1 MTTETAA
8 IAAPQPARL
17 GWRLALSFAYFF
29 FLLAAYYVVR
39 PLREEMGVR
48 FGPERLQW
56 LFTATFVT
64 MLALTPV
71 YGALV
76 ARFRRRVFVPLVYLF
91 FLACLL
97 AFQVVVSRE
106 AGGAWLAPVFFVWV
120 SVFNLFA
127 VSVFWSFMAD
137 VWDSDQAKR
146 LFGVIAAGGT
156 CGGIAGPLLT
166 RGAAELVGLSGLMLI
181 AAGLLAIALLIVL
194 ALGPAARSREV
205 GPVAAANDE
214 PIGGGILAGV
224 KLVIDRPELR
234 PLALMMFIGVLIGSV
249 IYLQQARAVQA
260 AFSDPVERTAFFA
273 GIDLWVNVITLIAQL
288 GLTRWLFARLG
299 TGRVLLIPP
308 LLVACCFFALY
319 FMPTVWVLAAVQI
332 LTRAGRFALTEPAMA
347 SLYTSLD
354 REVRYKAK
362 GFIDTAVYRFG
373 DVSSAWMVS
382 LLSTAGL
389 TLAGFAALGSVIAL
403 GMSRIGFVAGTAHER
418 RIANQQGRSSDTADP
433 LRAAQ

>member
-1 MTTETAA
+1 MTTSLPA
-8 IAAPQPARL
+8 AAPASTRVRPALRL
-17 GWRLALSFAYFF
+17 VLSFAYFF

-71 YGALV
+71 YGAIV
-76 ARFRRRVFVPLVYLF
+76 ARFRRRVFVPLIYICFLICLLF
-91 FLACLL
+91 FQTVLA
-97 AFQVVVSRE
+97 RD

-137 VWDSDQAKR
+137 VWDSDQAKKV
-146 LFGVIAAGGT
+146 FGVIAAGGS

-166 RGAAELVGLSGLMLI
+166 RSFAESAGLPGLMLI
-181 AAGLLAIALLIVL
+181 AAGLLAVALLVVL
-194 ALGPAARSREV
+194 ALAPAARSREA
-205 GPVAAANDE
+205 GQPQPADE
-214 PIGGGILAGV
+214 QPIGGTILAGV
-224 KLVIDRPELR
+224 KLVVQRRELW
-234 PLALMMFIGVLIGSV
+234 PLVGMMFFGVLIGSV
-249 IYLQQARAVQA
+249 IYLQQARAVEA
-260 AFSDPVERTAFFA
+260 AFASSAERTSFFA
-273 GIDLWVNVITLIAQL
+273 GIDLWVNIITLTAQF
-288 GLTRWLFARLG
+288 GLTRWLFTRLG

-308 LLVACCFFALY
+308 LLIMACFLALY
-319 FMPTVWVLAAVQI
+319 FMPTVWVLALVQI

-362 GFIDTAVYRFG
+362 GFIDTVVYRFG

-403 GMSRIGFVAGTAHER
+403 GLSRIGYAAGSAHER
-418 RIANQQGRSSDTADP
+418 RIARGSAGG
-433 LRAAQ
+433 A

>member
-1 MTTETAA
+1 MTTH
-8 IAAPQPARL
+8 PAGVDATMKDRPRL
-17 GWRLALSFAYFF
+17 RLALSFAYFF

-64 MLALTPV
+64 MLALTPL
-71 YGALV
+71 YGAIV

-97 AFQVVVSRE
+97 LFQIIVTRD
-106 AGGAWLAPVFFVWV
+106 AGGEWLPPVFFVWV

-137 VWDSDQAKR
+137 VWDSDQAKQV
-146 LFGVIAAGGT
+146 FGMIAAGGT

-166 RGAAELVGLSGLMLI
+166 RGAAETVGLAGLMLI
-181 AAGLLAIALLIVL
+181 AAALLAAALLVVL
-194 ALGPAARSREV
+194 ALAPAARAREL
-205 GPVAAANDE
+205 GEPRPADDE
-214 PIGGGILAGV
+214 PIGGGMLAGV
-224 KLVIDRPELR
+224 RLVVQRRELW
-234 PLALMMFIGVLIGSV
+234 PLACMMFFGVLLGSV
-249 IYLQQARAVQA
+249 IYLQQARAVEA
-260 AFSDPVERTAFFA
+260 AFADSADRVAFFA
-273 GIDLWVNVITLIAQL
+273 GIDLWVNVITLVAQF
-288 GLTRWLFARLG
+288 GLTRWLFNRLG

-308 LLVACCFFALY
+308 LLVAICFAGLY
-319 FMPTVWVLAAVQI
+319 LAPTVWVLAAVQI

-362 GFIDTAVYRFG
+362 GFIDTVVYRFG

-382 LLSTAGL
+382 LLSSAGL
-389 TLAGFAALGSVIAL
+389 TLAGFAVMGSVVAL
-403 GMSRIGFVAGTAHER
+403 GMSRIGYGAGNAHER
-418 RIANQQGRSSDTADP
+418 RIARGSAGGQ
-433 LRAAQ
+433 

>member
-1 MTTETAA
+1 MTTKAAAITAA
-8 IAAPQPARL
+8 PPARL
-17 GWRLALSFAYFF
+17 RWRLALSFAYFF

-39 PLREEMGVR
+39 PLREEMGVS

-56 LFTATFVT
+56 LFTATFVA
-64 MLALTPV
+64 MVALTPV

-91 FLACLL
+91 FLVCLL
-97 AFQVVVSRE
+97 VFQSIVASGS
-106 AGGAWLAPVFFVWV
+106 GGVWLAPVFFVWV

-166 RGAAELVGLSGLMLI
+166 RGVAEMVGLSGLMLI
-181 AAGLLAIALLIVL
+181 AAALLAVALLIVL
-194 ALGPAARSREV
+194 ALGPVARAREV
-205 GPVAAANDE
+205 SALQLE
-214 PIGGGILAGV
+214 QEQPIGGSILAGV
-224 KLVIDRPELR
+224 RLVMERRELR

-260 AFSDPVERTAFFA
+260 AFSDPLERTAFFA
-273 GIDLWVNVITLIAQL
+273 GIDLWVNLITLVAQL

-308 LLVACCFFALY
+308 LLIAGCFLALY
-319 FMPTVWVLAAVQI
+319 FMPTVWILAAVQI
-332 LTRAGRFALTEPAMA
+332 ITRAGRFALTEPAMA

-382 LLSTAGL
+382 LLTSAGL

-403 GMSRIGFVAGTAHER
+403 GMSRIGYVAGTAHER
-418 RIANQQGRSSDTADP
+418 RIAKQSKGGDDSSA
-433 LRAAQ
+433 RQ